1 MINEPLKAGCVVI
14 SRAGR
19 DEGRYFFVLRELDD
33 NHVLIA
39 DGDLRKADKPKKK
52 KRKHLKG
59 TKEWVPELSERLKAG
74 ECVLDHELRQALVTI
89 GMRKGGKECLN
100 LT

>member
-1 MINEPLKAGCVVI
+1 MIKEPLEAGRVVI

-19 DEGRYFFVLRELDD
+19 DEGRVFIVLRELDEE
-33 NHVLIA
+33 HVLIA

-59 TKEWVPELSERLKAG
+59 TKEWVPELSERLKNG
-74 ECVLDHELRQALVTI
+74 ECVLDHELRNALMTFQT
-89 GMRKGGKECLN
+89 RKEGEGCQN
-100 LT
+100 PM